1 MANTAVKTTCSK
13 FTRKSCNS
21 YYDYSE
27 NYRCKD
33 QTEIQS
39 SYFQKTE
46 VSLHVT
52 LLYRHAVLEVDGFES
67 TIEEPRIATE
77 QFFL

>member
-1 MANTAVKTTCSK
+1 MNEWQTQQLKQLARNLPANHAIAID
-13 FTRKSCNS
+13 
-21 YYDYSE
+21 DYSE

-46 VSLHVT
+46 VSLHVA
-52 LLYRHAVLEVDGFES
+52 LPYRYAVLEVDGFES
-67 TIEEPRIATE
+67 TIEEP
-77 QFFL
+77 